1 MFFNWIGPLAYF
13 AYGRKDS
20 PFRKCDRKDEQ
31 PAVIEET
38 TITEETAEFGG
49 PRPSD
54 VSPARIAGSWGW
66 PSIEARRAAEQGE
79 VPIGAVLVLGGEI
92 VASRGNE
99 RERRHDPT
107 AHAEMLVLR
116 DAAAIAG
123 GWRLSEATL
132 YVTLEPCAMCAG
144 AIVLARIKRLV
155 WGADDPKA
163 GAAGSIF
170 NIVDHPA
177 LNHSPEVRAGVME
190 AESSQMLRDFFACHG
205 GDNDVAERRRRM
217 PCTGRRPG

>member
-1 MFFNWIGPLAYF
+1 MQAGEDRRFMTLAL
-13 AYGRKDS
+13 D
-20 PFRKCDRKDEQ
+20 
-31 PAVIEET
+31 
-38 TITEETAEFGG
+38 
-49 PRPSD
+49 
-54 VSPARIAGSWGW
+54 
-66 PSIEARRAAEQGE
+66 EARRAAEQGE
-79 VPIGAVLVLGGEI
+79 VPIGAVVVIGGEV

-123 GWRLSEATL
+123 AWRLSEATL

-155 WGADDPKA
+155 YGADDPKA

-170 NIVDHPA
+170 NVVDHPA

-190 AESSQMLRDFFACHG
+190 AETARILRDFFAS
-205 GDNDVAERRRRM
+205 RRGAAGE
-217 PCTGRRPG
+217 TTDGNG